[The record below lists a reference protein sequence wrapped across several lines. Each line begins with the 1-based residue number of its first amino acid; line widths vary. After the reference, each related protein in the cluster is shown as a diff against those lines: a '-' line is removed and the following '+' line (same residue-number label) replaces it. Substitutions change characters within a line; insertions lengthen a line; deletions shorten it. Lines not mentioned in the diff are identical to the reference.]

1 MKPEK
6 YRGVA
11 NPELAK
17 AMHALRSSGAAGL
30 HDNRPRRER
39 SRQDQ
44 LRASVLRSRD
54 EQ

>member
-1 MKPEK
+1 MTER

-17 AMHALRSSGAAGL
+17 AMHAIRSSGAAGT
-30 HDNRPRRER
+30 HDNRPHRER

-44 LRASVLRSRD
+44 LRAAIIRARAD
-54 EQ
+54 E